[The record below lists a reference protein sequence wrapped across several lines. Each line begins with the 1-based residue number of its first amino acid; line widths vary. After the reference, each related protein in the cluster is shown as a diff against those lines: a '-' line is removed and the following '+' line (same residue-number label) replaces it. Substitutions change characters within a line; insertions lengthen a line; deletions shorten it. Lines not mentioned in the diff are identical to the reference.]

1 MRRRGK
7 MSKIIHSEIES
18 ISLFLKCRYVTD
30 VWKEALLSEEEEIWL
45 DLEELETLLKERQEN
60 SDE

>member
-1 MRRRGK
+1 

-30 VWKEALLSEEEEIWL
+30 VWKEALLHEEEEIWL
-45 DLEELETLLKERQEN
+45 DLEELEELLKEKQKEEN